1 MTKGAFQSVQNL
13 VFSNLTAKTPRFDV
27 ATAIPC
33 PTGSAHRRVG
43 TLPKRSRQW
52 ACEQGR
58 APTRLPRV
66 SRPPRRISGALH
78 PVSLPRAVPIV
89 MGAVTGPQNFSVHR
103 DRAFRWRTFG
113 FPITSPAPGDGW
125 LTHRPC
131 PLTTPARRKRD
142 RSACAGSTC
151 CGPAPVG
158 PAPPLSR
165 RCPGPVE
172 MRARPLTF
180 RLVCPCKPAIQ
191 HHVIRILEILHPSRP
206 ILPLVVGADPVAMAV
221 FR

>member
-33 PTGSAHRRVG
+33 PTGSARRKVG

-78 PVSLPRAVPIV
+78 PVSLRRAVPIV
-89 MGAVTGPQNFSVHR
+89 MGTVTGPQTFSVHR

-113 FPITSPAPGDGW
+113 FPITSPAPRGW
-125 LTHRPC
+125 LADAPALPADAPRPAQKRSLRLCRVHLLRAWPGGSGSAPLKALPRPC
-131 PLTTPARRKRD
+131 RDESARAHFPIGLSVQTGD
-142 RSACAGSTC
+142 T
-151 CGPAPVG
+151 AP
-158 PAPPLSR
+158 
-165 RCPGPVE
+165 C
-172 MRARPLTF
+172 
-180 RLVCPCKPAIQ
+180 
-191 HHVIRILEILHPSRP
+191 HPHP
-206 ILPLVVGADPVAMAV
+206 
-221 FR
+221 